1 MKTFNFNRPYEELSF
16 NEILSVILAVSD
28 VIDIVK
34 SDKNNEI
41 SYNVLAVRD
50 IRDFEDMDIYYNESF
65 LNTLS
70 FSWKVSIE
78 NENVDFLEK
87 QDEDTIAYLDSY
99 FELAINLGLIELK

>member
-1 MKTFNFNRPYEELSF
+1 MKTFNFNKPYEELSF
-16 NEILSVILAVSD
+16 NEILSILLVIAD
-28 VIDIVK
+28 EIDIVK

-41 SYNVLAVRD
+41 SYNVLAIRD

-70 FSWKVSIE
+70 ISWKVSIE

-87 QDEDTIAYLDSY
+87 QDKATIAYLKSY
-99 FELAINLGLIELK
+99 FGSAINLGLIELK

>member
-87 QDEDTIAYLDSY
+87 QDKATIAYLDSY
-99 FELAINLGLIELK
+99 FGSAINLGLIELK